1 MAFLSLVVFVEPLSI
16 IQVLLGE
23 LHDKLNIL
31 TDLVP
36 RDAKFPQAPSKIK
49 VAIGMRRAGKTY
61 FLYQKILQMIK
72 EGIDRTSIL
81 YVNFEDDRLIP
92 MDQQKLAKLVDA
104 FYSLYPENH
113 DKKCYLFLDEIQNVE
128 DWPIVIRRLHDS
140 KNVEIF

>member
-1 MAFLSLVVFVEPLSI
+1 MEPLSI

-23 LHDKLNIL
+23 LHDKLNLL

-92 MDQQKLAKLVDA
+92 MD
-104 FYSLYPENH
+104 
-113 DKKCYLFLDEIQNVE
+113 
-128 DWPIVIRRLHDS
+128 
-140 KNVEIF
+140 